1 MYIVYTQEKWK
12 RTRRLSNGR
21 QLSLSKLLVLA
32 TVPTQAEAEAIAKEW
47 NATHDDGFLG
57 KRARVKEQ
65 FGGER

>member
-1 MYIVYTQEKWK
+1 MYQVYTQEKWK
-12 RTRRLSNGR
+12 RNRKRSNGR
-21 QLSLSKLLVLA
+21 QLSLGKPQVLA
-32 TVPTQAEAEAIAKEW
+32 TVPTKEEAEAIAKEW